1 MKQLRE
7 HIKKQIKTLMEEK
20 YPVPPEIL
28 DTLQIDLRLK
38 PIIRYVDYLKA
49 ANTVPPSYEV
59 FLLNGKSFF
68 IIYEEFS
75 LAVKIENKKYF
86 LGNLEEKSLAIQHI
100 NKLLTEP
107 IFDPSKGEEG
117 GEEPTEEPV
126 EEPEA

>member
-68 IIYEEFS
+68 IIYEKFS
-75 LAVKIENKKYF
+75 LAVKIEAKKYF
-86 LGNLEEKSLAIQHI
+86 LGDLKEKSLAIQHI

-117 GEEPTEEPV
+117 GEKSTEEPV

>member
-68 IIYEEFS
+68 IIYEKFS
-75 LAVKIENKKYF
+75 LAVKIEAKKYF
-86 LGNLEEKSLAIQHI
+86 LGDLKEKSLAIQHI